1 MIRIKTHAGVERE
14 RERERER
21 ATTLINNNQAKKL
34 ALLSIYKTGY
44 KYENI

>member
-1 MIRIKTHAGVERE
+1 MEEAKTFTGVE

-34 ALLSIYKTGY
+34 ALLNIYKTGY
-44 KYENI
+44 EYENT

>member
-1 MIRIKTHAGVERE
+1 MKEAKTFAGVE

-21 ATTLINNNQAKKL
+21 ATTLTNNKQAKKL

-44 KYENI
+44 KYENT

>member
-1 MIRIKTHAGVERE
+1 MEEAKTIAGVE

-34 ALLSIYKTGY
+34 ALLSILGTDI

>member
-1 MIRIKTHAGVERE
+1 MEKAETFTRVE

-21 ATTLINNNQAKKL
+21 ATILINNNQAKKL

-44 KYENI
+44 KYENT